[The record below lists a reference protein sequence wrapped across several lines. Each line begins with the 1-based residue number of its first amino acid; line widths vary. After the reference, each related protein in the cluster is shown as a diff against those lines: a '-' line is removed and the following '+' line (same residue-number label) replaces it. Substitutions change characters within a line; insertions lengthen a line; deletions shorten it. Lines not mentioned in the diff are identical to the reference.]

1 MLSFILGFIIGSI
14 SSILLYALILINKK
28 EGDN

>member
-1 MLSFILGFIIGSI
+1 MINFILGFIIGSI

>member
-1 MLSFILGFIIGSI
+1 MLAFIIGFIIGSI

>member
-1 MLSFILGFIIGSI
+1 MINFILGFIIGSI
-14 SSILLYALILINKK
+14 SSIILYALILINKK